1 MNFKNIK
8 ITNPEDGTYTSF
20 IEAKTPDITKKEM
33 GEDEHWRDV
42 RERAAVAA
50 MQVVMTRFGS
60 IEYNK
65 ETIAKLAVEQAD
77 ALIDKLKKK

>member
-1 MNFKNIK
+1 MNFKNTK
-8 ITNPEDGTYTSF
+8 FTKPEDVTFTS
-20 IEAKTPDITKKEM
+20 IIVTETPDITKKEM

-42 RERAAVAA
+42 RERAAIAA

-65 ETIAKLAVEQAD
+65 ETIAKLAVSQAD
-77 ALIDKLKKK
+77 ALIEELKKK

>member
-50 MQVVMTRFGS
+50 MQVVMTIFGS

-65 ETIAKLAVEQAD
+65 ETIAKLAVSQAD

>member
-42 RERAAVAA
+42 RERAAIAA
-50 MQVVMTRFGS
+50 MQVVMKSFGN
-60 IEYNK
+60 IDYNK
-65 ETIAKLAVEQAD
+65 ETIAKLAVGQAD
-77 ALIDKLKKK
+77 ALIEELKKK